1 MMRLTLRSFAA
12 FCYNKISKRISDFTR
27 GRGMTHS
34 CELENFSRE
43 IFQDGGHIDG
53 GLGSDAH
60 LILGVVLQETLD
72 TTAWELLEM
81 IC

>member
-1 MMRLTLRSFAA
+1 
-12 FCYNKISKRISDFTR
+12 
-27 GRGMTHS
+27 MTHS